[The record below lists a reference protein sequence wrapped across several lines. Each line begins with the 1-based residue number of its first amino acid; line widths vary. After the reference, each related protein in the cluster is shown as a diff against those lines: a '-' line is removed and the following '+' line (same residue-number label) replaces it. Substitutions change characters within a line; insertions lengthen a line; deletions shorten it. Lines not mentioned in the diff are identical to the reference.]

1 MYNMYNTLKT
11 NILMG
16 GTRLS
21 EVQNRIKRLY
31 ATGDLT
37 DGQMEE
43 LMELSQQKANP
54 EAERPELPEMLRSLA
69 ERVEALEKKF
79 ASGSLPEEEAPYIE
93 AWKPWDGISN
103 KYQPGAVVSHNGK
116 LWQSVHNGQ
125 NVWEPGTVGTA
136 SLWVEYTEVNAN
148 A

>member
-1 MYNMYNTLKT
+1 MYNILKT

-43 LMELSQQKANP
+43 LMELSQKKANP
-54 EAERPELPEMLRSLA
+54 EAERPELPEILRSLV
-69 ERVEALEKKF
+69 ERVEVLEKKM
-79 ASGSLPEEEAPYIE
+79 ASTSVPEEEAPDIE
-93 AWKPWDGISN
+93 AWAPWDGVSN

-116 LWQSVHNGQ
+116 LWQSVFNGQ
-125 NVWEPGTVGTA
+125 NVWEPGTPGTE
-136 SLWVEYTEVNAN
+136 SLWLEYSEVTDNA
-148 A
+148 

>member
-1 MYNMYNTLKT
+1 MYNILKMKIT
-11 NILMG
+11 TG
-16 GTRLS
+16 GEKLT
-21 EVQNRIKRLY
+21 EIQNRIKRLY

-54 EAERPELPEMLRSLA
+54 EAERPELPEILRSLT
-69 ERVEALEKKF
+69 ERVEVLEKKM
-79 ASGSLPEEEAPYIE
+79 ASTSVPEEEAPHIE

-103 KYQPGAVVSHNGK
+103 KYQHGAVVSHNGK
-116 LWQSVHNGQ
+116 LWRSVFNGQ

-136 SLWVEYTEVNAN
+136 SLWVEHTEVTGNA
-148 A
+148 

>member
-1 MYNMYNTLKT
+1 MYNILKT

-16 GTRLS
+16 GTRLGD
-21 EVQNRIKRLY
+21 VQNRIKRLY

-54 EAERPELPEMLRSLA
+54 EAERPEILDMLKSLSD
-69 ERVEALEKKF
+69 RVEALEKKQ
-79 ASGSLPEEEAPYIE
+79 ASNPNTEGETAENE

-103 KYQPGAVVSHNGK
+103 KYQYDAVVSHNGK
-116 LWQSVHNGQ
+116 LWRSVFNGQ
-125 NVWEPGTVGTA
+125 NVWEPGTPGTKN
-136 SLWVEYTEVNAN
+136 LWVEIGGDE
-148 A
+148 

>member
-1 MYNMYNTLKT
+1 MYNILKT

-16 GTRLS
+16 GTRLG

-54 EAERPELPEMLRSLA
+54 EAERPELPEILRSLT
-69 ERVEALEKKF
+69 ERVEVLEKKM
-79 ASGSLPEEEAPYIE
+79 ASTSVPEEEAPNIE

-103 KYQPGAVVSHNGK
+103 KYQYDAVVSHNGK
-116 LWQSVHNGQ
+116 LWRSVFNGQ
-125 NVWEPGTVGTA
+125 NVWEPGTVGTER
-136 SLWVEYTEVNAN
+136 LWVEYTEVNGN

>member
-1 MYNMYNTLKT
+1 MYNILKT
-11 NILMG
+11 KILMG

-37 DGQMEE
+37 DGQLEE

-69 ERVEALEKKF
+69 ERVEALEKKLE
-79 ASGSLPEEEAPYIE
+79 STSLPEEEAPYIE
-93 AWKPWDGISN
+93 AWTPWDGVSN
-103 KYQPGAVVSHNGK
+103 KYQLGAVVSHNGK
-116 LWQSVHNGQ
+116 LWQSVFNGQ
-125 NVWEPGTVGTA
+125 NVWAPGTAGTE
-136 SLWVEYTEVNAN
+136 SLWIEYTEVTDNA
-148 A
+148 